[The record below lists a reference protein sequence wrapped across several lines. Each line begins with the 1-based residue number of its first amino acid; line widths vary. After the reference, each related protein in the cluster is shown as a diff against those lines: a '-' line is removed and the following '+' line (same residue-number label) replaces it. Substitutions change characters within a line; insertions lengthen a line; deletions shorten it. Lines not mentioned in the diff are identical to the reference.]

1 MRPWL
6 AEDIMNPDILT
17 VRSDMLVRDLAL
29 YLTER
34 EISGA
39 PVVDESG
46 RPIGV
51 VSVTD
56 IVSVDRAGTRDLE
69 TQKNAGYYVRA
80 FENRFNVE
88 EIRGL
93 RVEPED
99 LTVGDIMTPIVISVP
114 VDTPVSRI
122 AQTMLNDHIH
132 RVIVKEGDRLVGIV
146 TTFDMMRLLGEDD
159 AAEVLARSG

>member
-6 AEDIMNPDILT
+6 AEDIMNPDVLT
-17 VRSDMLVRDLAL
+17 VASGMLVRDLAL
-29 YLTER
+29 YLTEK

-39 PVVDESG
+39 PVVDEAG
-46 RPIGV
+46 RPVGV

-56 IVSVDRAGTRDLE
+56 IVSVDRAGSRDIE
-69 TQKNAGYYVRA
+69 RQKSDGYYVRA
-80 FENRFNVE
+80 FENRYNVE

-99 LTVGDIMTPIVISVP
+99 LTVGDIMTPIVISVT

-132 RVIVKEGDRLVGIV
+132 RVIVREGERLVGIV
-146 TTFDMMRLLGEDD
+146 TTFDMMRLLSEDD
-159 AAEVLARSG
+159 SAEVLARSV

>member
-17 VRSDMLVRDLAL
+17 VRQDMLVRDLAL
-29 YLTER
+29 YLTEK

-39 PVVDESG
+39 PVIDDAG
-46 RPIGV
+46 RPVGV

-56 IVSVDRAGTRDLE
+56 IVSVDRAGTRDIE
-69 TQKNAGYYVRA
+69 RQKAHGYYVRA

-99 LTVGDIMTPIVISVP
+99 LTVGDIMTPIVISVST
-114 VDTPVSRI
+114 DTPVSRI
-122 AQTMLNDHIH
+122 AQTMLADHIH
-132 RVIVKEGDRLVGIV
+132 RVIVRDGERLAGIV
-146 TTFDMMRLLGEDD
+146 TTFDMMRLLSEDD

>member
-1 MRPWL
+1 
-6 AEDIMNPDILT
+6 MNPDILT
-17 VRSDMLVRDLAL
+17 VKTGMLVRDLAL
-29 YLTER
+29 FLTEK

-39 PVVDESG
+39 PVVDEAG
-46 RPIGV
+46 RPVGV

-56 IVSVDRAGTRDLE
+56 IVSVDRAGSRDIE
-69 TQKNAGYYVRA
+69 RQKTHGYYVRA

-99 LTVGDIMTPIVISVP
+99 LTVGDIMTPIVISVTT
-114 VDTPVSRI
+114 DTPVSHI

-132 RVIVKEGDRLVGIV
+132 RVIVRDGERLAGIV
-146 TTFDMMRLLGEDD
+146 TTFDMMRLLSEDD